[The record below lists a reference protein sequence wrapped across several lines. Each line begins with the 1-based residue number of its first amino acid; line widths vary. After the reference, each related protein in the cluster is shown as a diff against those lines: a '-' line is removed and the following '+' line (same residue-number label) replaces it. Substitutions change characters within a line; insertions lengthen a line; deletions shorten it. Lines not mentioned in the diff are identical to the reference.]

1 MAPGCLPEHHRPLV
15 MTRSRSPPGAGPGCG
30 PPRVVWFSRF
40 CIITSMLTAST
51 HLQAMGRVGRA
62 LADETRCR
70 ILVEL
75 TAGAAYPSELADR
88 LGESRSKISNHLSC
102 LRGCG
107 LVVAVWEGKKV
118 RYEIA
123 DPRLTHALA
132 DLLGV
137 VLAVDADCAHDEIAS

>member
-1 MAPGCLPEHHRPLV
+1 
-15 MTRSRSPPGAGPGCG
+15 
-30 PPRVVWFSRF
+30 
-40 CIITSMLTAST
+40 
-51 HLQAMGRVGRA
+51 MGRVGRA

-75 TAGAAYPSELADR
+75 AAAAAYPSELADR
-88 LGESRSKISNHLSC
+88 LGESRSKISNHLAC

-132 DLLGV
+132 DLLGI
-137 VLAVDADCAHDEIAS
+137 VLAVDPAAECDEEPA

>member
-1 MAPGCLPEHHRPLV
+1 ML
-15 MTRSRSPPGAGPGCG
+15 
-30 PPRVVWFSRF
+30 VWFSSF
-40 CIITSMLTAST
+40 CIIVVVLKAAT
-51 HLQAMGRVGRA
+51 HLEAMGRVGRA

-75 TAGAAYPSELADR
+75 AAGPAYPSELATR

-107 LVVAVWEGKKV
+107 LVLAVWEGKKV
-118 RYEIA
+118 RYEVA

-132 DLLGV
+132 DLLSV
-137 VLAVDADCAHDEIAS
+137 VLAVDPGAQCLDEHAELSS

>member
-1 MAPGCLPEHHRPLV
+1 MLLTAETHLDA
-15 MTRSRSPPGAGPGCG
+15 MTR
-30 PPRVVWFSRF
+30 
-40 CIITSMLTAST
+40 I
-51 HLQAMGRVGRA
+51 GRA

-75 TAGAAYPSELADR
+75 AAAPAYPSELADR

-107 LVVAVWEGKKV
+107 LVVAAWEGRRV
-118 RYEIA
+118 RYEIS
-123 DPRLTHALA
+123 DPRLAHALG

-137 VLAVDADCAHDEIAS
+137 VLAVEPHPETVDSTHADREAR